1 MKVFWTLIICCG
13 LILSSGCSPSDNL
26 PTPFSATNVIPSPS
40 PSPILPVSVL
50 ISVGAV
56 GMGANAFGVNP
67 LVVVPGTEV
76 IWTNGDTVEHTV
88 TDLSGNFD
96 SGYLEP
102 GDTFSYTYNTPG
114 SFEYE
119 DAIYGSASMRGTVL
133 VQDPN
138 ALLDNQ

>member
-1 MKVFWTLIICCG
+1 
-13 LILSSGCSPSDNL
+13 
-26 PTPFSATNVIPSPS
+26 
-40 PSPILPVSVL
+40 
-50 ISVGAV
+50 
-56 GMGANAFGVNP
+56 MGANAFGVNP